1 MLESRATVLYMCHG
15 RRRRRV
21 APIRVYRHPAEA
33 GGEVLGHAGHGP
45 AVRKPHPHNAP
56 RQLLRGHPR
65 LGHEYVDPA
74 LLLSAAEDQLHG
86 GVVHRALEGAAHA
99 HPHTAAFRT
108 SWGPTPLRAWGRST
122 GGRLRA
128 ARSRERGRP
137 GPDLEKSWHCTGTA
151 MELQWKWTGTTR
163 VESWYSP
170 GAALLLHWYCTGKA
184 LVVHW
189 YYTFLHLS
197 YTAPALVLHWYC
209 IGTIL
214 VLRCTRTVSAPV

>member
-99 HPHTAAFRT
+99 HPHTAALVEGALRLEGHGVV
-108 SWGPTPLRAWGRST
+108 GPRMRPPPGVEEKEGGLRDVASVQ
-122 GGRLRA
+122 
-128 ARSRERGRP
+128 
-137 GPDLEKSWHCTGTA
+137 GPDVEADRLGGPMEHVGVGAHPPLGLEILLEGLEKRLLPVAGDDAFRRLVETTA
-151 MELQWKWTGTTR
+151 NDARREQR
-163 VESWYSP
+163 SE
-170 GAALLLHWYCTGKA
+170 
-184 LVVHW
+184 
-189 YYTFLHLS
+189 
-197 YTAPALVLHWYC
+197 
-209 IGTIL
+209 
-214 VLRCTRTVSAPV
+214 